1 VAGELQDK
9 VALVTGAGQGSGE
22 GIAREL
28 AQRGAAVALIGRTL
42 SKLERVRREI
52 ESVGGR
58 AIAVACDVGDS
69 DQISS
74 SVELVVA
81 ELGTVDILV
90 NVAHHDVR
98 AGQLLETTEEDMD
111 ANWRTGPLATL
122 RFMRACH
129 PHLKGGG
136 VVVNTGSG
144 AMYHPEGYGVYAA
157 AKEGIAAITRAAA
170 HEWGPDGIRAHLIV
184 PLTISPAFEADMS
197 DPDRRA
203 AVLATIPLGRFSQP
217 EDVGRIVA
225 FLAGPEAVFITGQT
239 LIIDGGR
246 TSPR

>member
-1 VAGELQDK
+1 MAGELQDK

-144 AMYHPEGYGVYAA
+144 AMY
-157 AKEGIAAITRAAA
+157 AAA
-170 HEWGPDGIRAHLIV
+170 HDWGPDGIRAHLIV